1 MMDDLAEA
9 AAEEFDAT
17 EAELLDRWEGAPENI
32 AQDLFQV
39 RDMESGDLVD
49 LDLFYP
55 YQPKLLH
62 AYFYGDESIINVYK
76 GRRIG
81 VSFIFCVA
89 ILIDALRSEDRFFAV
104 VSRTKAQSQSR
115 ISDIEQ
121 LIKYSKIL
129 DVEDLKKNNKGE
141 IVLPNDATIK
151 AFTGDPDGARG
162 FDSAKCVFVDEMA
175 FLEDQEAT
183 MQAFMPFI
191 SLGDAQMLQVST
203 PKVSND
209 LFLETHERGS
219 EQGRDGVISI
229 QQPTFRNPDDID
241 ITQPLTAQNVEPVR
255 PDLNVETVD
264 TERAQDP
271 QGFAQEYLCRPISD
285 EYRFFTSAGINR
297 AQERAEAD
305 DYVYSPAT
313 HARHEDGMMVMGV
326 DIGIDSDDSAI
337 AVFEHANG
345 HRYLRFH
352 SIVDRGDLNAAGVG
366 GDPKNPSDLADYI
379 EAVTHNMGVDYV
391 FLDKT
396 GPGRGFQSEV
406 EKRLG
411 RRAHGFNF
419 SDKDEVQR
427 MMGDF
432 NYGLHNDLVTLH
444 PDSAIDGQLEAIVK
458 EQRHESSKPR
468 FSGKKHAPD
477 GKDDLAMALVL
488 GAYPPN
494 FDADRSHSAHQKDE
508 AWGDGHQPEDG
519 AEDDGGFRGAK
530 TVAQKNPENEQEPSK
545 VVAERSRRN
554 FASKQR
560 NYDSRHTRRRSG
572 RTQY

>member
-1 MMDDLAEA
+1 MMDDIAEA
-9 AAEEFDAT
+9 AASEFDAT
-17 EAELLDRWEGAPENI
+17 EAELLERWQGAPENI
-32 AQDLFQV
+32 AEDLFRV
-39 RDMESGDLVD
+39 RDMESGDLQN

-89 ILIDALRSEDRFFAV
+89 ILIDALRSEDRFFAI
-104 VSRTKAQSQSR
+104 VSRTKSQSQSR

-209 LFLETHERGS
+209 LFLETHDRGT
-219 EQGRDGVISI
+219 EAGHDGVISI
-229 QQPTFRNPDDID
+229 KQPTFKNPGDID
-241 ITQPLTAQNVEPVR
+241 IKQPLTAQAVEPVR

-264 TERAQDP
+264 AERAQDP

-285 EYRFFTSAGINR
+285 EYRFFTSAGIKR
-297 AQERAEAD
+297 AQERGAAD
-305 DYVYSPAT
+305 DYIYSPAT

-337 AVFEHANG
+337 AVFEHVNG
-345 HRYLRFH
+345 HRYLRYH
-352 SIVDRGDLNAAGVG
+352 SIVDRQDLSAAGVG

-379 EAVTHNMGVDYV
+379 AEVTQNMGVEYV

-419 SDKDEVQR
+419 SDKDEVER

-432 NYGLHNDLVTLH
+432 NYALHNDLITLH
-444 PDSAIDGQLEAIVK
+444 PDSQISGQLEAIVK

-468 FSGKKHAPD
+468 FSGKDHAPD

-488 GAYPPN
+488 GAFPPN
-494 FDADRSHSAHQKDE
+494 FDADRSRSAHSKDE
-508 AWGDGHQPEDG
+508 AWGDGSQPEDRG
-519 AEDDGGFRGAK
+519 DDGFRGAK
-530 TVAQKNPENEQEPSK
+530 QTRGVAGDAASDDEFRGLVSES
-545 VVAERSRRN
+545 SRRQV
-554 FASKQR
+554 SKNQY
-560 NYDSRHTRRRSG
+560 NSRHGRRRRR
-572 RTQY
+572 RTRY